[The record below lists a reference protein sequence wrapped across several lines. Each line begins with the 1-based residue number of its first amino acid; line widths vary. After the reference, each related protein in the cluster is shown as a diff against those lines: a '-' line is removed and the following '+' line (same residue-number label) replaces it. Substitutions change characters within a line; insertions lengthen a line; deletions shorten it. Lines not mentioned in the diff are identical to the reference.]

1 MYVYTHVSENSS
13 DILADIY
20 VCVCV
25 CIRTI
30 SHHPLGYEYHIFLE
44 NGR

>member
-20 VCVCV
+20 MCVCVCV
-25 CIRTI
+25 YQNYFP
-30 SHHPLGYEYHIFLE
+30 SSSWL
-44 NGR
+44 